1 LERWV
6 IGLRA
11 FLDDGELDDYGDWNT
26 IEFEANEF
34 GVLSLS
40 LSLSLSLIVSVFH
53 SFLLSLGEVWGR

>member
-11 FLDDGELDDYGDWNT
+11 FLDDGELDDCSDWNT

-40 LSLSLSLIVSVFH
+40 LSLSLLFIL
-53 SFLLSLGEVWGR
+53 SFFPSFFGGSLG